1 MASIPSRCREH
12 LWTLLPRGCLAVSDK
27 RRNARGARLTRR
39 PFIRLSISTQDKYL
53 GSRCTASAREQ
64 SRSTHSQPHFTCIP
78 RRPSVMSHRRTYTH
92 SQHSYVVSI
101 DAGSFA
107 NIEIVVGGYHRGG
120 SWSPPPPRASTA
132 TTREN
137 HGHDY
142 GASAF
147 HAVFRSA
154 PRRLTTTLPP
164 ARVFYPTS
172 HSRKKIISTTIA
184 HPPLSPSA
192 KHSPFVHLQSR
203 LPPVTSTAR
212 SSSSTTTDARS
223 KRAFEREQQKQ
234 QRVAE
239 ERRREEARRA
249 EARRIAAE
257 EARRRQQEESL
268 REERR
273 RRRRARE
280 IASAW
285 RTYEARW
292 ALLSQRQ
299 PELGLLS
306 ALTFERIPWPVVD
319 APLDCGTRLD
329 VLLRHEAI
337 REFLLSSAH
346 SPDVSAKDR
355 IRAALRRWHPDK
367 FARVLS
373 QVIESD
379 RDAVAEGMGVV
390 VRCLNDMLERENNL

>member
-1 MASIPSRCREH
+1 
-12 LWTLLPRGCLAVSDK
+12 
-27 RRNARGARLTRR
+27 
-39 PFIRLSISTQDKYL
+39 
-53 GSRCTASAREQ
+53 
-64 SRSTHSQPHFTCIP
+64 
-78 RRPSVMSHRRTYTH
+78 MSHHCTYYTH

-101 DAGSFA
+101 DAGAFA

-120 SWSPPPPRASTA
+120 AWSPPPPTPPRASTA
-132 TTREN
+132 MTRDN
-137 HGHDY
+137 HGHGHGH

-147 HAVFRSA
+147 LARS
-154 PRRLTTTLPP
+154 RP
-164 ARVFYPTS
+164 AIADDDLSSNTVHVS
-172 HSRKKIISTTIA
+172 STT
-184 HPPLSPSA
+184 PSRI
-192 KHSPFVHLQSR
+192 PFVHLQSR
-203 LPPVTSTAR
+203 LPPTPTAR
-212 SSSSTTTDARS
+212 SASSSSSTTDARS
-223 KRAFEREQQKQ
+223 KRAYEREQQKEKQ
-234 QRVAE
+234 QHVAE

-257 EARRRQQEESL
+257 EARRRTTQRRRQEEEESL
-268 REERR
+268 QEERRR

-292 ALLSQRQ
+292 ALLGQRQ

-306 ALTFERIPWPVVD
+306 ALTFERIPWPVAD
-319 APLDCGTRLD
+319 APPLLLDRRTRPD
-329 VLLRHEAI
+329 ALLRHGAI

-346 SPDVSAKDR
+346 SPDVSPKDR

-373 QVIESD
+373 QVTESD

-390 VRCLNDMLERENNL
+390 VRCLNDMLEKENRS

>member
-1 MASIPSRCREH
+1 M
-12 LWTLLPRGCLAVSDK
+12 
-27 RRNARGARLTRR
+27 
-39 PFIRLSISTQDKYL
+39 
-53 GSRCTASAREQ
+53 
-64 SRSTHSQPHFTCIP
+64 SQ
-78 RRPSVMSHRRTYTH
+78 RRTYTH
-92 SQHSYVVSI
+92 SQHSYVISI

-107 NIEIVVGGYHRGG
+107 NIEIVVGGYHRSGG
-120 SWSPPPPRASTA
+120 WSPPPTPPPTTPRASTA

-137 HGHDY
+137 HGHGY
-142 GASAF
+142 GAQ
-147 HAVFRSA
+147 
-154 PRRLTTTLPP
+154 T
-164 ARVFYPTS
+164 
-172 HSRKKIISTTIA
+172 
-184 HPPLSPSA
+184 PSA
-192 KHSPFVHLQSR
+192 KRSPFAHLQSR
-203 LPPVTSTAR
+203 TSTTR
-212 SSSSTTTDARS
+212 SSSTTTDARS
-223 KRAFEREQQKQ
+223 KRAYDEREQQ
-234 QRVAE
+234 RVAD

-257 EARRRQQEESL
+257 EARRRRRRQEEEED
-268 REERR
+268 EERR
-273 RRRRARE
+273 RRRRRARD

-306 ALTFERIPWPVVD
+306 ALTFERIPWPVVVAAD
-319 APLDCGTRLD
+319 ADDCGATTTTPRRRRLD

-337 REFLLSSAH
+337 REFVLSSAY

-390 VRCLNDMLERENNL
+390 VRCLNDMLERENRS

>member
-1 MASIPSRCREH
+1 M
-12 LWTLLPRGCLAVSDK
+12 
-27 RRNARGARLTRR
+27 
-39 PFIRLSISTQDKYL
+39 
-53 GSRCTASAREQ
+53 
-64 SRSTHSQPHFTCIP
+64 SQ
-78 RRPSVMSHRRTYTH
+78 RRTYTH

-107 NIEIVVGGYHRGG
+107 NIEIVVGGYHRSGG
-120 SWSPPPPRASTA
+120 WSPPPSPPTTPRASTA

-137 HGHDY
+137 HGHGY
-142 GASAF
+142 AQ
-147 HAVFRSA
+147 
-154 PRRLTTTLPP
+154 T
-164 ARVFYPTS
+164 
-172 HSRKKIISTTIA
+172 
-184 HPPLSPSA
+184 PSA
-192 KHSPFVHLQSR
+192 KRSSPFVHLQSR
-203 LPPVTSTAR
+203 LPPTTTTSSTTR
-212 SSSSTTTDARS
+212 SSSTTTDARS
-223 KRAFEREQQKQ
+223 KRAYEREQQ
-234 QRVAE
+234 RVAD

-249 EARRIAAE
+249 EARRIAAD
-257 EARRRQQEESL
+257 EARRRQEESL

-273 RRRRARE
+273 RQRRRARD

-306 ALTFERIPWPVVD
+306 ALTFERIPWPVVVAD
-319 APLDCGTRLD
+319 TDEGGTPRRRRRLD

-337 REFLLSSAH
+337 REFLLSSAY
-346 SPDVSAKDR
+346 SPDVPAKDR

-390 VRCLNDMLERENNL
+390 VRCLNDMLEKENRS